1 MNMHGQERK
10 GARQTLRLIDMDKV
24 EQAGTTAAPVT
35 VIRPPKGW
43 LPVNLRELWA
53 YRELLYFF
61 TWRDIK
67 VRYKQTLFGFAWAV
81 MQPLFTMIIFSLFFG
96 ALAKIP
102 SEGIP
107 YPLFSY
113 AAVLPWTLFSEGL
126 TRSSNSLV
134 AEANLLQK
142 VYFPRLLMPLAGVLS
157 PVVDFAVAFVV
168 LIGLMLYFG
177 YYPSVMMFW
186 ILPFLLLEL
195 LLAVGIGMWLS
206 AINVEYRDVRYAIP
220 FLIQL
225 GLFASPVV
233 YPVTFVP
240 ERFQAL
246 YGLLNPMAGI
256 IEGFRWAIVG
266 TEPPSELLIASVAII
281 LVILI
286 SGAFYFR
293 RRERAF
299 ADVV

>member
-1 MNMHGQERK
+1 MSVS
-10 GARQTLRLIDMDKV
+10 LDKTKQV
-24 EQAGTTAAPVT
+24 DTAATPVT

-43 LPVNLRELWA
+43 IPVNLRELWA

-67 VRYKQTLFGFAWAV
+67 VRYKQTLFGFAWAII
-81 MQPLFTMIIFSLFFG
+81 QPVFMMIVFSLFFG
-96 ALAKIP
+96 TLAKIP

-126 TRSSNSLV
+126 SRSSNSLV
-134 AEANLLQK
+134 QDANLLQK
-142 VYFPRLLMPLAGVLS
+142 VYFPRLLMPLSGVLS
-157 PVVDFAVAFVV
+157 PVVDFAIAFVV
-168 LIGLMLYFG
+168 LIALMLYFG
-177 YYPSVMMFW
+177 YYPSVMMFL

-195 LLAVGIGMWLS
+195 MLATGIGMWLS

-240 ERFQAL
+240 ERFQVV

-256 IEGFRWAIVG
+256 IEGFRWAILG
-266 TEPPSELLIASVAII
+266 TKPPSYLLIASVAII
-281 LVILI
+281 IVILI

>member
-1 MNMHGQERK
+1 
-10 GARQTLRLIDMDKV
+10 LDKI
-24 EQAGTTAAPVT
+24 EQVDTAAAPVT

-43 LPVNLRELWA
+43 IPVNLRELWA

-61 TWRDIK
+61 TWRDLK
-67 VRYKQTLFGFAWAV
+67 VRYKQTLFGFAWAII
-81 MQPLFTMIIFSLFFG
+81 QPVFMMIIFSLFFG

-126 TRSSNSLV
+126 SRSSNSLV
-134 AEANLLQK
+134 QDANLLQK
-142 VYFPRLLMPLAGVLS
+142 VYFPRLLMPLSGVLS
-157 PVVDFAVAFVV
+157 PVVDFAIAFVV
-168 LIGLMLYFG
+168 LIALMLYFG
-177 YYPSVMMFW
+177 YYPSVMMLL

-195 LLAVGIGMWLS
+195 MLATGIGMWLS

-220 FLIQL
+220 FLIQI

-240 ERFQAL
+240 ERFQAV

-256 IEGFRWAIVG
+256 IEGFRWAILG
-266 TEPPSELLIASVAII
+266 TKPPSYLIIASIAII
-281 LVILI
+281 VVILV

-293 RRERAF
+293 RREKAF

>member
-1 MNMHGQERK
+1 
-10 GARQTLRLIDMDKV
+10 LDKTKQV
-24 EQAGTTAAPVT
+24 DTAATPVT

-43 LPVNLRELWA
+43 IPVNLRELWA

-67 VRYKQTLFGFAWAV
+67 VRYKQTLFGFAWAII
-81 MQPLFTMIIFSLFFG
+81 QPVFMMIVFSLFFG
-96 ALAKIP
+96 ALAKLP

-126 TRSSNSLV
+126 SRSSNSLV
-134 AEANLLQK
+134 QDANLLQK
-142 VYFPRLLMPLAGVLS
+142 VYFPRLLMPLSGVLS
-157 PVVDFAVAFVV
+157 PVVDFAIAFVV
-168 LIGLMLYFG
+168 LIALMLYFG
-177 YYPSVMMFW
+177 YYPSVMMLL

-195 LLAVGIGMWLS
+195 MLATGIGMWLS

-240 ERFQAL
+240 ERFQVV

-256 IEGFRWAIVG
+256 IEGFRWAILG
-266 TEPPSELLIASVAII
+266 TKPPSYLLIASVAII
-281 LVILI
+281 IVILI

-293 RRERAF
+293 RREKAF

>member
-1 MNMHGQERK
+1 MSVS
-10 GARQTLRLIDMDKV
+10 LDKT
-24 EQAGTTAAPVT
+24 EQVDTAVAPVT
-35 VIRPPKGW
+35 IIRPPKGW
-43 LPVNLRELWA
+43 IPVNLRELWA

-67 VRYKQTLFGFAWAV
+67 VRYKQTLFGFAWAII
-81 MQPLFTMIIFSLFFG
+81 QPLFMMIIFSLFFG
-96 ALAKIP
+96 TLAKVP

-126 TRSSNSLV
+126 SRSSNSLV
-134 AEANLLQK
+134 QDANLLQK
-142 VYFPRLLMPLAGVLS
+142 VYFPRLLMPLSGVLS
-157 PVVDFAVAFVV
+157 PVVDFAIAFIV

-177 YYPSVMMFW
+177 YYPSVMMLL

-195 LLAVGIGMWLS
+195 MLATGIGMWLS

-240 ERFQAL
+240 ERFQVV

-256 IEGFRWAIVG
+256 IEGFRWAILG
-266 TEPPSELLIASVAII
+266 TKPPSYLLIASVAII
-281 LVILI
+281 IVILI

>member
-1 MNMHGQERK
+1 MSVS
-10 GARQTLRLIDMDKV
+10 LDKTKQV
-24 EQAGTTAAPVT
+24 DTAAAPVT

-43 LPVNLRELWA
+43 IPVNLRELWA

-67 VRYKQTLFGFAWAV
+67 VRYKQTLFGFAWAII
-81 MQPLFTMIIFSLFFG
+81 QPLFMMIIFSLFFG
-96 ALAKIP
+96 ALAKVP

-126 TRSSNSLV
+126 SRSSNSLV
-134 AEANLLQK
+134 QDANLLQK
-142 VYFPRLLMPLAGVLS
+142 VYFPRLLMPLSGVLS
-157 PVVDFAVAFVV
+157 PVVDFAIAFVV
-168 LIGLMLYFG
+168 LIALMLYFG
-177 YYPSVMMFW
+177 YYPSVMMLL

-195 LLAVGIGMWLS
+195 MLATGIGMWLS

-240 ERFQAL
+240 ERFQVL

-256 IEGFRWAIVG
+256 IEGFRWAILG
-266 TEPPSELLIASVAII
+266 TKPPSYLLIASVAII
-281 LVILI
+281 IVILI